1 MRGGSIQ
8 LNHFL
13 LYQRELFSW
22 IMKLVEDVYF
32 ADTRNLNGRK
42 FWQFP
47 VKKLGLV
54 PRFAEILRKWLLARV
69 AIKRM
74 GRSDKGLTKYLTNKA
89 IMVTDIC
96 YIEDFSLYSMTGKHF
111 IVLQTV
117 IRECLKDLGIRYN
130 RLKNNLPHL
139 LQIYAMHS
147 CTGWHRWGH
156 QQLLLC
162 YSCEYLCGRG
172 N

>member
-22 IMKLVEDVYF
+22 IMKLVEGVYF

-74 GRSDKGLTKYLTNKA
+74 GRCDKGLTKYLTNKA

-117 IRECLKDLGIRYN
+117 IRECLKEPGYEVQLSQEQSSSSLANICYALLHWLTSLGSSAA
-130 RLKNNLPHL
+130 LVV
-139 LQIYAMHS
+139 LQLWVFVWA
-147 CTGWHRWGH
+147 R
-156 QQLLLC
+156 
-162 YSCEYLCGRG
+162 
-172 N
+172 